1 MFGLI
6 CQTRRRSSP
15 LKSFT
20 FGELFSGPGGLSLG
34 LRLAASRL
42 GVRVTHKWAVEIDAS
57 AARTYERNFPGARV
71 RVEDIRRV
79 DLAQLDRVTGMA
91 FGFPCNDFSLVG
103 EQKGTSG
110 AFGPLYKYCVAAV
123 EHHRPKWFVAE
134 NVGGIRS
141 ADGGRVLPR
150 ILREFEDLGYVLSPH
165 LFRFEEYGVPQTRHR
180 VLIVGLRSDQKKRFR
195 VPKPF
200 TEIRTARQ
208 ALEDPPIAANAPNH
222 EFTRQAP
229 SVVQRLQALEA
240 GENAFSASLPEHLR
254 LNVKGAR
261 ISQIYRRLHPDRPAY
276 TVTGS
281 GGGGTHVYHWSEPR
295 ALTNRERARLQ
306 TFPDDFVFEGG
317 KEAVRRQIGMAVP
330 PEGAA
335 VVFEGLLRTLQGES
349 YPAIEPTLGQRY
361 QSLQLELQDSLAG

>member
-1 MFGLI
+1 
-6 CQTRRRSSP
+6 

-34 LRLAASRL
+34 LRLAAARL
-42 GVRVTHKWAVEIDAS
+42 GIRVTHKWAVEIDPS
-57 AARTYERNFPGARV
+57 AAKTYERNFPGASV

-79 DLAQLDRVTGMA
+79 NLQELANVAGMA

-103 EQKGTSG
+103 EQRGTDG
-110 AFGPLYKYCVAAV
+110 HFGPLYKYCVAAV
-123 EHHRPKWFVAE
+123 RLQQPKWFVAE

-141 ADGGRVLPR
+141 AGGGRVLPK
-150 ILREFEDLGYVLSPH
+150 ILREFEHLGYKLSPH
-165 LFRFEEYGVPQTRHR
+165 LFRFEEYGIPQTRHR
-180 VLIVGLRSDQKKRFR
+180 VLIVGIRNDQKRRFR
-195 VPKPF
+195 VPEPPMRV
-200 TEIRTARQ
+200 RTARQ
-208 ALEDPPIAANAPNH
+208 ALEEPPIPAHAANH
-222 EFTRQAP
+222 EFTKQSKA
-229 SVVQRLQALEA
+229 VIARLKALRA
-240 GENAFSASLPEHLR
+240 GENAFTESLPEHLR

-261 ISQIYRRLHPDRPAY
+261 ISQIYRRLHPDKPAY

-335 VVFEGLLRTLQGES
+335 IVFEGLLRTLMGQT
-349 YPAIEPTLGQRY
+349 YPAVEPTLGQRY
-361 QSLQLELQDSLAG
+361 QSLQLDFQDSLVG